1 MYYVAH
7 TGEHSLP
14 LDFNTPR
21 HTDTVADAPG
31 SEPCPRDLQSAP
43 DLDTGALL
51 AELGLSA
58 QAVLEALTSSSDPI
72 R

>member
-7 TGEHSLP
+7 TGEHPVP
-14 LDFNTPR
+14 LDFNTP
-21 HTDTVADAPG
+21 HDTDTVADAPG
-31 SEPCPRDLQSAP
+31 SGSCPRDLQSAS

-51 AELGLSA
+51 AEIGLSA
-58 QAVLEALTSSSDPI
+58 QAVLEALTSTSDPI